1 MARILVV
8 DDSIV
13 ARNNLKTILAAAPT
27 HEVVGEAI
35 NGEEAFEKFLN
46 LRPDIVTMDI
56 TMPKVNGIECLKKI
70 IEVDPEARVMMIS
83 ALGQGAK
90 ILEALNSG
98 AKHYITKPFEADKVL
113 EALEEVMS
121 S

>member
-13 ARNNLKTILAAAPT
+13 ARTNLVNILK
-27 HEVVGEAI
+27 EANHDI
-35 NGEEAFEKFLN
+35 VAEATDGQAGFDKYTELKPEL
-46 LRPDIVTMDI
+46 VTMDI
-56 TMPKVNGIECLKKI
+56 TMPKLNGIECLKKI
-70 IEVDPEARVMMIS
+70 VESDPEAKVMMVS

-90 ILEALNSG
+90 ILEALNAG

-113 EALEEVMS
+113 EAINEVMGN
-121 S
+121 